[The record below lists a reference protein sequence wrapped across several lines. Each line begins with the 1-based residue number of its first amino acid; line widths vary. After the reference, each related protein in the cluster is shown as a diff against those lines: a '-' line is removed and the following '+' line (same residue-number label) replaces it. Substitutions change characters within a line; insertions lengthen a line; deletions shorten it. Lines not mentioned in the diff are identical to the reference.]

1 MHLEPTT
8 VELLQAWL
16 AEPEG
21 GRFEFKEAKNNF
33 HFEKLVEYCVAVA
46 NEGGGK
52 IILGVTD
59 RRPRQVVGTE
69 AFAEPGRT
77 EAGLFQRLHQRVPV
91 EELRL
96 PDGLRLLIV
105 HVPSRYPGT
114 AWQIHGKYLKRAG
127 DDLAP
132 MSGDELKAIFAE
144 AGPDF
149 SAEVCTKAGISDLSS
164 EAISEF
170 RRRWAAKSNDAR
182 RSSWTD
188 IETLTNAEML
198 DDGGVTNAALLLFG
212 SARAL
217 GRWMAQA
224 EVVYE
229 YRSSDAS
236 GPAAGRTEYRAGFF
250 LYHDRLWSEIN
261 SRNDRQSFQEGLFRT
276 DVLTFDEE
284 SVREAVLN
292 AVAHRDYRHGGSV
305 FVRQYARRL
314 EVVSPG
320 GFPAGITSENI
331 LEGQNPRNRRLAEAL
346 AKCGLIER
354 SGQGVNLMFE
364 NAVRQGKALPSFAG
378 TTGEEVRLTLEGAVQ
393 HPTMI
398 RFLERVGVDKVNAF
412 STYDFL
418 VLDRLHRELPLS
430 DDLRSRLPGLV
441 AAGAIEMI
449 GRARG
454 TRYILSRGL
463 YAALGQSGTYTRK
476 AGLDRDTNKAL
487 LLKHINRHA
496 SVGTTMKE
504 LMQVLPSL
512 GRGQIQVLLR
522 ELVAVGE
529 IHVRGV
535 TRAGRWFPGISS
547 SGSNPTESAS
557 NTIP

>member
-1 MHLEPTT
+1 
-8 VELLQAWL
+8 
-16 AEPEG
+16 
-21 GRFEFKEAKNNF
+21 
-33 HFEKLVEYCVAVA
+33 VALA

-77 EAGLFQRLHQRVPV
+77 EAGLFQRLYQRIPV
-91 EELRL
+91 EESHCLE
-96 PDGLRLLIV
+96 GFRLLIV
-105 HVPSRYPGT
+105 HVPSRHPGM
-114 AWQIHGKYLKRAG
+114 AWQIHGKFLKRAG

-132 MSGDELKAIFAE
+132 MSADELKVIFAE
-144 AGPDF
+144 TGPDF
-149 SAEVCTKAGISDLSS
+149 SAEVCPKAGISDLSTD
-164 EAISEF
+164 AIAEF
-170 RRRWAAKSNDAR
+170 RRRWAAKSTDAR
-182 RSSWTD
+182 RNGWSD
-188 IETLTNAEML
+188 VETLTNAEL
-198 DDGGVTNAALLLFG
+198 LEDGGVTNAALLLFG
-212 SARAL
+212 SERAL
-217 GRWMAQA
+217 GRWLAQA

-236 GPAAGRTEYRAGFF
+236 GPAAGRTEHRAGFF
-250 LYHDRLWSEIN
+250 LYHDRLWNEIN

-305 FVRQYARRL
+305 FVRQYPRRL
-314 EVVSPG
+314 EIVSPG
-320 GFPAGITSENI
+320 GFPAGITPENI
-331 LEGQNPRNRRLAEAL
+331 LDGQNPRNRRLAEAL

-364 NAVRQGKALPSFAG
+364 NAVRQGKALPSFVG
-378 TTGEEVRLTLEGAVQ
+378 TTADEVRLTLEGAVQ
-393 HPTMI
+393 HPAMI
-398 RFLERVGVDKVNAF
+398 RFLERVGADKVNAF

-418 VLDRLHRELPLS
+418 VLDRLHRDIPLTE
-430 DDLRSRLPGLV
+430 DLRTRLPGLV
-441 AAGAIEMI
+441 AAGAVEML

-487 LLKHINRHA
+487 LLKHITRHA
-496 SVGTTMKE
+496 SLGSTMKE

-522 ELVAVGE
+522 ELVAANEV
-529 IHVRGV
+529 HVRGV
-535 TRAGRWFPGISS
+535 TRAGRWYPGPNDFSCNPTA
-547 SGSNPTESAS
+547 SGSNTAS
-557 NTIP
+557 DLPP